1 MCIRDSCVCV
11 GSSCHLKGSYDII
24 NLMKA
29 ALEKYGLTDTV
40 DLSAAFC
47 LGKCTHGVSIKV
59 DDEIV
64 TGLNRDNF
72 DDIFAGSV
80 LAKLGRKPE

>member
-1 MCIRDSCVCV
+1 MDVLMKICVCV

-24 NLMKA
+24 NLM
-29 ALEKYGLTDTV
+29 KYGLTDTV